1 MSAGGR
7 PGLRRRRSG
16 RGATGGVAGQGPGA
30 GLSPRAGVGV
40 RPCTRRRGYGAQPG
54 PLWAPRA
61 ERPPETVW
69 GHAGDCSP
77 AGASILFLVSLSGT
91 TVWGRTL
98 ILPRK
103 EAKAAAVKLGARPPL
118 RPGFTA
124 PQPPLGE
131 TVNQAAD
138 GLPAEGAH

>member
-1 MSAGGR
+1 MPAW
-7 PGLRRRRSG
+7 
-16 RGATGGVAGQGPGA
+16 VCGP
-30 GLSPRAGVGV
+30 
-40 RPCTRRRGYGAQPG
+40 AQPG

-103 EAKAAAVKLGARPPL
+103 EVKATAVKLGARPPL

-138 GLPAEGAH
+138 GLPAEGALTSRGACVRPHTSLSGGGRGLEGGAWRARLG